1 MKNKI
6 ATIILNRNTPKLG
19 NSIYE
24 HLLEYERN
32 ISDIF
37 LIEAG
42 TEKNL
47 MSDYFTW
54 HNNELAKL
62 GLRLHETDTPPRAL
76 AVGTPFDNTNMLY
89 TAEPIRPVHAVSDD
103 ELIGAAEAD
112 KVKLNIN
119 HASLDL
125 VKKAARTN

>member
-1 MKNKI
+1 MLPG
-6 ATIILNRNTPKLG
+6 IIHVGYKQSDSTGAHTCESESECYRY
-19 NSIYE
+19 S
-24 HLLEYERN
+24 LLTY
-32 ISDIF
+32 
-37 LIEAG
+37 
-42 TEKNL
+42 
-47 MSDYFTW
+47 MYMYW
-54 HNNELAKL
+54 HNNELTKL

-89 TAEPIRPVHAVSDD
+89 TAEPICPVHAVSDD